1 MRRLAVV
8 TLAVALGGCLMPR
21 YLGQAATGQ
30 LELLTRGRP
39 ISKVIDDPDVPI
51 AIREL
56 LAEVPSIKAFAG
68 KKGLTITRNY
78 TKYVDLGRDY
88 VVFFVGAAPR
98 LSFEART
105 WCFPIAGCF
114 TGLGWFDE
122 QDAVE
127 FRDELEAD
135 GWDSFARPASA
146 YSTGGWFPDPL
157 LSSMLP
163 DGDPRTPDEATG
175 FADLANVFLHESVH
189 ATIFVPDQPH
199 FNEGIA
205 EYIGDRLAD
214 ELLVERFGE
223 GAAEVLAYRDELAWR
238 AGRVRREME
247 AYDQLKVVYESKA
260 PDAEKL
266 EQKAAI
272 IDALVDDLGLRRR
285 PNNAS
290 LVEVRVYLASY
301 EGFAEVHAACGSTE
315 RLIEAGKTIRRGDFE
330 KDVQDDLAPVL
341 AKMKAACGTKKKSSE
356 KVARG
361 SSL

>member
-1 MRRLAVV
+1 MSRLAVV
-8 TLAVALGGCLMPR
+8 LAAALLGGCLMPR
-21 YLGQAATGQ
+21 YLGQAASGQ
-30 LELLTRGRP
+30 LVLLTRGRP
-39 ISKVIDDPDVPI
+39 IPKVIADPDVPI

-56 LAEVPSIKAFAG
+56 LAEVPAIKAFAR

-78 TKYVDLGRDY
+78 EKYVDLGRDY
-88 VVFFVGAAPR
+88 VVYFVGAAPR
-98 LSFEART
+98 LSFDARK

-122 QDAVE
+122 DDAVE
-127 FRDELEAD
+127 FRDQLEAD

-189 ATIFVPDQPH
+189 ATIFVPDEPH

-223 GAAEVLAYRDELAWR
+223 GAPEVAAYRDELAWR
-238 AGRVRREME
+238 ADRYRREMQ
-247 AYDQLKVVYESKA
+247 AYDALKEVYDGKA
-260 PDAEKL
+260 SDAAKL
-266 EQKAAI
+266 AKKREI

-301 EGFAEVHAACGSTE
+301 QGFAEVHAACGSTAA
-315 RLIEAGKTIRRGDFE
+315 LIRAGRTVRRGDFDKE
-330 KDVQDDLAPVL
+330 VQEDLTPVL
-341 AKMKAACGTKKKSSE
+341 AKMKAACTKSSE